1 MSGHL
6 RFCLAAFLFAGLSM
20 SPACSYPFD
29 ALFSSAPAEA
39 TASAPAEEECLP
51 QPGKSTADG
60 QHWVYRFDG
69 HRRCWFQA
77 AEEIATV
84 KKPVSHHAAKKHVAA
99 PRENETALR
108 KRKAVVDA
116 RELLLR
122 SAQAETPQPTPPAPE
137 IKVVDV
143 APDPTTGAAALVPPA
158 PAIAKPAIDQLTS
171 NHPAPRQVDVEA
183 LLAAAPPAS
192 SDAVATSV
200 PSPARAAIP
209 ITEAGDE
216 GREWTVSW
224 LGTLLIGL
232 GLVSLLGASQT
243 RRARCWSG
251 DFSTGGRSSRPSP
264 TTESGTVFCLQSE
277 FRSIGRRRRK
287 GSLGR
292 PAI

>member
-6 RFCLAAFLFAGLSM
+6 RFCLAAFLFAGLST
-20 SPACSYPFD
+20 SPAWSYPFD
-29 ALFSSAPAEA
+29 ALFNSAPVEA
-39 TASAPAEEECLP
+39 TAPAPAEEECLP

-60 QHWVYRFDG
+60 QHWVYRFNG
-69 HRRCWFQA
+69 HRKCWFQA

-99 PRENETALR
+99 PKENEAALR

-122 SAQAETPQPTPPAPE
+122 SAQAETPQPTPRAPE

-183 LLAAAPPAS
+183 LLVAAPPVS

-200 PSPARAAIP
+200 PSPAPAAIP
-209 ITEAGDE
+209 ITEEGDE

-224 LGTLLIGL
+224 LGALLLGL
-232 GLVSLLGASQT
+232 GLVSLLGASQSLRGRAADQAISPPEDGVRGHRG
-243 RRARCWSG
+243 RRIPEPSFAFGPNFVQSAG
-251 DFSTGGRSSRPSP
+251 GGRKA
-264 TTESGTVFCLQSE
+264 L
-277 FRSIGRRRRK
+277 
-287 GSLGR
+287 
-292 PAI
+292 